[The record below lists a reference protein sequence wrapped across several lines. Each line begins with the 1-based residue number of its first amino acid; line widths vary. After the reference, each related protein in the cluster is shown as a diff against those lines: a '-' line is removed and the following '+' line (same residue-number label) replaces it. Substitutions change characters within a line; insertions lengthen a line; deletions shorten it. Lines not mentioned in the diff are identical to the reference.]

1 MLNKSEK
8 LFFVAFATL
17 VIIAFLPL
25 NASAQTRLD
34 LVIPQQ
40 TSSLTKYLTHVNVT
54 QTVWQTGGWNF
65 SNGYYNP
72 EATSAPTTNHILF
85 VAKDPKP
92 YEALGA
98 IAAVVDGLVIVPI
111 DTGHSIYGNGTSSG
125 AGLYAFDENTGN
137 IIWSYPGIS
146 GTTYVFDNTHML
158 VGTTMINPNNG
169 QFLYKVPQAMSTYA
183 PDLKIN
189 FVSGTGPLGTGDI
202 NAYSWAN
209 MSNPK
214 LLWTSAYYEITA
226 GWAYDNGRLF
236 FGGRNQYEVDC
247 VNATTGAVLW
257 TQNVPDYI
265 TSLTAGYGNL
275 YAEGWSGACCLSQAT
290 GKILWTSPMN
300 GREAS
305 AYCLA
310 YGMYYEGESNIAL
323 YALNATTGQVVWS
336 YEWQRPLSAVFPAGG
351 SNESNSAVTWGSTLS
366 AGGGEILYSDLLHT
380 AYGVML
386 PPNWKSADGLMWN
399 PNPWS
404 VIAQCGE
411 SDFVTLNA
419 YYGSAIWRCG
429 VAQVGSPGPCFGVTG
444 QGMNSIVADGNIYGI
459 NTVYSGHVSF
469 GDTYSMF
476 IQPQQFINFLWY
488 EPALWCFGKGPTQF
502 NSIAVSTSSI
512 TSGQSVTVSGILS
525 DLSPPISSIS
535 ICSTYS
541 RAADSPATNVPVI
554 LSYVTASGGTYL
566 TTVTTNSN
574 GQFSYTFYPTATGS
588 VVIQSQ
594 GSASY
599 NAPDTTYTTTIQVS
613 GSSSLTTLVGFAI
626 FATVVAIAVPV
637 IVYKPEPEP

>member
-1 MLNKSEK
+1 MINKREK
-8 LFFVAFATL
+8 LLFVAFASF
-17 VIIAFLPL
+17 VMIAFLPL
-25 NASAQTRLD
+25 NASAQTRLN

-54 QTVWQTGGWNF
+54 QTVWQTAGWNF
-65 SNGYYNP
+65 SNQYYNP
-72 EATSAPTTNHILF
+72 QATTAPTTNHILF
-85 VAKDPKP
+85 VAKDPRP
-92 YEALGA
+92 YEAISAPSA
-98 IAAVVDGLVIVPI
+98 IVDGLVICAI
-111 DTGHSIYGNGTSSG
+111 DTGHSIYGNGSASG

-146 GTTYVFDNTHML
+146 GTVYVFDNTHML
-158 VGTTMINPNNG
+158 VGTTMINPDNG
-169 QFLYKVPQAMSTYA
+169 QYLYKVPQAISTYA

-189 FVSGTGPLGTGDI
+189 FIAGAAGPLGTGDI
-202 NAYSWAN
+202 QAYSWAN

-247 VNATTGAVLW
+247 VNATTGTVLW

-265 TSLTAGYGNL
+265 VALTAGYGNL
-275 YAEGWSGACCLSQAT
+275 YATGWTGACCLSQAT

-305 AYCLA
+305 GYCLA
-310 YGMYYEGESNIAL
+310 YGMFYEGESNTAV
-323 YALNATTGQVVWS
+323 YALNATTGAVVWE
-336 YEWQRPLSAVFPAGG
+336 YEKTRPPSMVFPAAG
-351 SNESNSAVTWGSTLS
+351 SNESNDINYGTCVT
-366 AGGGEILYSDLLHT
+366 AGGGEVFVPIWEHL

-386 PPNWKSADGLMWN
+386 PPNWKSSDGLLYN
-399 PNPWS
+399 PHPWS

-411 SDFVTLNA
+411 GDFVALNA
-419 YYGSAIWRCG
+419 YYGNMIWENG
-429 VAQVGSPGPCFGVTG
+429 VQQVGSPAPSFGTG
-444 QGMNSIVADGNIYGI
+444 GEGMNGVAADGNVYAV
-459 NTVYSGHVSF
+459 NTPYSGHVSF

-476 IQPQQFINFLWY
+476 VQPQQFINFEWF

-502 NSIAVSTSSI
+502 NSITSSTTSI

-525 DLSPPISSIS
+525 DLSPAISSVS
-535 ICSTYS
+535 ILSTYS
-541 RAADSPATNVPVI
+541 RPADSPATNVPVI
-554 LSYVTASGGTYL
+554 LSYVTSSGGTYL

-574 GQFSYTFYPTATGS
+574 GQFSYTFYPTASGE
-588 VVIQSQ
+588 VVIQSP

-599 NAPDTTYTTTIQVS
+599 NAPDTTYTTMIQVS
-613 GSSSLTTLVGFAI
+613 GSSGLTTLIGFVI
-626 FATVVAIAVPV
+626 FGTIVTIAVPV
-637 IVYKPEPEP
+637 IVYKREPEP